1 MLKFNNQLLILVI
14 KMSST
19 ILKVLVIAQLVMIIR
34 EQFLLLQLHKVPIL
48 QNKTLL
54 KLGNQIALK
63 QSIIKFIIMAMMVKN
78 IRTNSIITGATPT
91 TLELMVRVIPTNSI
105 PIGVGLII
113 LELTAHVGMISLRM
127 LGGMYT
133 TSGKTVHVGIING

>member
-1 MLKFNNQLLILVI
+1 MLKFNNQLLRLKLILVM
-14 KMSST
+14 KMSPT

-78 IRTNSIITGATPT
+78 IRISSIIIGAIPT

-105 PIGVGLII
+105 PIGVGPTI
-113 LELTAHVGMISLRM
+113 LEPMERVGTISL
-127 LGGMYT
+127 
-133 TSGKTVHVGIING
+133 

>member
-1 MLKFNNQLLILVI
+1 MLKFNNQLLRLKLILVM
-14 KMSST
+14 KMSPT

-54 KLGNQIALK
+54 KRGNQIALK

-78 IRTNSIITGATPT
+78 IRISSIIIGVIPT

-105 PIGVGLII
+105 PIGVELII
-113 LELTAHVGMISLRM
+113 SVVTAHVGMISL
-127 LGGMYT
+127 
-133 TSGKTVHVGIING
+133 

>member
-1 MLKFNNQLLILVI
+1 MLKFNNQLLRLKLILVM

-78 IRTNSIITGATPT
+78 IRISSIITGVIPT
-91 TLELMVRVIPTNSI
+91 TLELMVLATLTNSI

-113 LELTAHVGMISLRM
+113 LELTAHVGMISL
-127 LGGMYT
+127 
-133 TSGKTVHVGIING
+133 

>member
-1 MLKFNNQLLILVI
+1 MLKFNNQLLRLKLILVM
-14 KMSST
+14 KMSPT
-19 ILKVLVIAQLVMIIR
+19 ILKVLVIAQLLMIIR

-78 IRTNSIITGATPT
+78 IRISSIITGVIPT
-91 TLELMVRVIPTNSI
+91 TLELMVLATLTNSI

-113 LELTAHVGMISLRM
+113 LELTAHVGMISL
-127 LGGMYT
+127 
-133 TSGKTVHVGIING
+133 

>member
-1 MLKFNNQLLILVI
+1 MLKFNNQLLRLKLILVM
-14 KMSST
+14 KMSPT

-78 IRTNSIITGATPT
+78 IRISSIIIGAIPT

-105 PIGVGLII
+105 IIGVGLII
-113 LELTAHVGMISLRM
+113 SVPMERVGTISL
-127 LGGMYT
+127 
-133 TSGKTVHVGIING
+133 

>member
-1 MLKFNNQLLILVI
+1 MLKFNNQLLILVM

-113 LELTAHVGMISLRM
+113 LELT
-127 LGGMYT
+127 
-133 TSGKTVHVGIING
+133 

>member
-1 MLKFNNQLLILVI
+1 MLKFNNQLLRLKLILVM
-14 KMSST
+14 KMSPT

-54 KLGNQIALK
+54 KRGNQIVLK

-78 IRTNSIITGATPT
+78 IRISSIITGVIPT
-91 TLELMVRVIPTNSI
+91 TLELMVLATLTNSI

-113 LELTAHVGMISLRM
+113 LELTAHVGMISL
-127 LGGMYT
+127 
-133 TSGKTVHVGIING
+133 